1 MLQRQYSPEQRRAL
15 NLIWAAAGQYDL
27 DPPFMAFDPD
37 GQPNFYFNCVVGLTA
52 KWLDMTRLGTFFASY
67 AGSPRQEMF
76 DELVWL
82 GLENC
87 VYEKELPTRPILAA
101 LRQQYA
107 SDFFAQQQKMSRQQW
122 MAKNNRVY
130 EQQQA
135 RWAPLAHQHGPL
147 LTPRGRDLA
156 RALTLPGTLNT
167 DEVIARLQEILHDF
181 FLFSGNDPVRVP
193 HALHLKGTWAALLT
207 KLLPTEVRHT
217 DQLVLRRSSQL
228 QEQNVTSVGK
238 VPLAHHLSTRH
249 AEADRA
255 YMETCFGRSLYND
268 HDLAALEQSLC
279 TGNHRSCHLWITRG
293 EPSPNRPP
301 NSESRKLA
309 QDAARQ
315 RQQNLEFYAKH
326 SQLYASSILRLS
338 EQLENAL
345 RSYSQPQPVRA
356 RTGRLDSRR
365 VWRAPCLHDPAIFW
379 RKTDDIQPDLS
390 VDLLLDASASRLDSQ
405 EIIAAQG
412 YILAESLRR
421 CGVKLQIFA
430 FRSLRGY
437 TVLQLLKGYK
447 DPGCRSI
454 FDYFAAGWN
463 RDGLALRTA
472 ARLAN
477 SDCKHRLLLILTDAS
492 PNDSQKI
499 PPSAGMPLSRDYGD
513 EAAVADTAT
522 EVMALRKQ
530 GLRVGAIFFGL
541 TRDVPALKRIYGSDF
556 VRIQKIDQLAGA
568 VGAFLQKQLREMD

>member
-1 MLQRQYSPEQRRAL
+1 MLRRQYSPEQRRAL

-37 GQPNFYFNCVVGLTA
+37 GQPDFYFNCVVGLAA
-52 KWLDMTRLGTFFASY
+52 KWLDMARLEAFFAGY
-67 AGSPRQEMF
+67 AGSPRREMF

-87 VYEKELPTRPILAA
+87 VYEKELPVRPVLAA

-107 SDFFAQQQKMSRQQW
+107 EAFFARQQKMSRQQW

-135 RWAPLAHQHGPL
+135 RWAPLAHRRGPL
-147 LTPRGRDLA
+147 LTPRGRELA
-156 RALTLPGTLNT
+156 RALALPGTLDT
-167 DEVIARLQEILHDF
+167 EGVIRQLQEMLREF
-181 FLFSGNDPVRVP
+181 FLFSGEENSRTSRAFHVTG
-193 HALHLKGTWAALLT
+193 LWAALLT

-228 QEQNVTSVGK
+228 GGAGAAPAGK
-238 VPLAHHLSTRH
+238 ALLADHLSVRR

-255 YMETCFGRSLYND
+255 YMETCFGRSIYND

-279 TGNHRSCHLWITRG
+279 TGSHRNCHLWITRG
-293 EPSPNRPP
+293 EPSPDRPP
-301 NSESRKLA
+301 DQEARQLA
-309 QDAARQ
+309 RDAARQ
-315 RQQNLEFYAKH
+315 RQRNLDFYARH
-326 SQLYASSILRLS
+326 SQLYASGIRRLS
-338 EQLENAL
+338 EQIQDAL
-345 RSYSQPQPVRA
+345 HSYCQPQPVRA

-365 VWRAPCLHDPAIFW
+365 VWRAPCLHDPAVFL
-379 RKTDDIQPDLS
+379 RQTDDIQPDLS

-405 EIIAAQG
+405 ELIAAQG
-412 YILAESLRR
+412 FVIGESLRR
-421 CGVKLQIFA
+421 CGVKVQISA

-454 FDYFAAGWN
+454 FGYFAAGWN

-472 ARLAN
+472 ARLAD
-477 SDCKHRLLLILTDAS
+477 SGCQHRLLLILTDAS
-492 PNDSQKI
+492 PNDSQKL
-499 PPSAGMPLSRDYGD
+499 PPSGGIPISRDYGD
-513 EAAVADTAT
+513 EAAVADTAA
-522 EVMALRKQ
+522 EVKALRKE
-530 GLRVGAIFFGL
+530 GFRVGAVFFGL
-541 TRDVPALKRIYGSDF
+541 TRNVPYLKTIYGREF

-568 VGAFLQKQLREMD
+568 VGSLLQRQLREMD

>member
-15 NLIWAAAGQYDL
+15 NQIWAAAGQYDL

-52 KWLDMTRLGTFFASY
+52 KWLDMARLETFFASY
-67 AGSPRQEMF
+67 AGSPRQELF

-87 VYEKELPTRPILAA
+87 VYEKELPFRPVLAA
-101 LRQQYA
+101 MRQQYA
-107 SDFFAQQQKMSRQQW
+107 ADFFAQQRKMSRQQW
-122 MAKNNRVY
+122 MAKNNRIY

-135 RWAPLAHQHGPL
+135 RWAPLAHQRGPL

-156 RALTLPGTLNT
+156 RALALPGTLDT
-167 DEVIARLQEILHDF
+167 DGVIARLQEILHDF
-181 FLFSGNDPVRVP
+181 FFFSGSDPIHGP
-193 HALHLKGTWAALLT
+193 HTLHGKGPWAALLT
-207 KLLPTEVRHT
+207 KLLPTEIRHT
-217 DQLVLRRSSQL
+217 DQLVLRRSSPL
-228 QEQNVTSVGK
+228 QDQNATPTGK
-238 VPLAHHLSTRH
+238 APLAQHLLTRR
-249 AEADRA
+249 AAADRA

-268 HDLAALEQSLC
+268 QELAALEQSLC
-279 TGNHRSCHLWITRG
+279 TGHHRGCHLWITRG

-301 NSESRKLA
+301 NPESRQLA

-315 RQQNLEFYAKH
+315 RQRNLEFYAKH
-326 SQLYASSILRLS
+326 SQLYVSSICRLS

-345 RSYSQPQPVRA
+345 RAYSQPQPVRA

-365 VWRAPCLHDPAIFW
+365 VWRALCLHDPVIF
-379 RKTDDIQPDLS
+379 RRETDDIQPDLS

-437 TVLQLLKGYK
+437 TVLQLLKGYQ
-447 DPGCRSI
+447 DPGCRSV
-454 FDYFAAGWN
+454 FGYFAAGWN

-492 PNDSQKI
+492 PNDSQKLAPDGGI
-499 PPSAGMPLSRDYGD
+499 PLGRDYGD
-513 EAAVADTAT
+513 EAAIADTAA
-522 EVMALRKQ
+522 EVKALRKQ

-556 VRIQKIDQLAGA
+556 VRIQKMDQLAGA
-568 VGAFLQKQLREMD
+568 AGAFLQKQLREME

>member
-27 DPPFMAFDPD
+27 DPPFMAFDPS
-37 GQPNFYFNCVVGLTA
+37 GQPNFYFNCVVGLAA
-52 KWLDMTRLGTFFASY
+52 KWLDMARLENFFAGY
-67 AGSPRQEMF
+67 AGSTHQEMF

-87 VYEKELPTRPILAA
+87 VYEKELPVRPILAA

-107 SDFFAQQQKMSRQQW
+107 ADFFVHQQNMSRQQW
-122 MAKNNRVY
+122 MAKNNQVY

-135 RWAPLAHQHGPL
+135 RWAPLAHRRGPL
-147 LTPRGRDLA
+147 LTPRGRELA
-156 RALTLPGTLNT
+156 RALALPGTLDT
-167 DEVIARLQEILHDF
+167 DGVIARLQEMLHTF
-181 FLFSGNDPVRVP
+181 FLFSCDDPGRAP
-193 HALHLKGTWAALLT
+193 HSLHLAGLWAALLT
-207 KLLPTEVRHT
+207 KVLPTEVLHT

-228 QEQNVTSVGK
+228 SEKNARPASK
-238 VPLAHHLSTRH
+238 ALLAHHLSARR

-255 YMETCFGRSLYND
+255 YIETCFGRSLYND

-279 TGNHRSCHLWITRG
+279 TGSHSTCHLWITRG

-301 NSESRKLA
+301 DLEAKQLA

-315 RQQNLEFYAKH
+315 RQRNLDFYAKN
-326 SQLYASSILRLS
+326 SQLYASSIRRLS

-356 RTGRLDSRR
+356 RAGRLDNRR
-365 VWRAPCLHDPAIFW
+365 VWRAPCVQDPMIFW
-379 RKTDDIQPDLS
+379 RDADDMQPDLS

-405 EIIAAQG
+405 ETIAAQG

-421 CGVKLQIFA
+421 CGVKVQIFA

-437 TVLQLLKGYK
+437 TVMQLLKGYQ

-472 ARLAN
+472 AHLAD
-477 SDCKHRLLLILTDAS
+477 SGCGHKLLLILTDAS

-499 PPSAGMPLSRDYGD
+499 PPAGGMPFSRDYGD
-513 EAAVADTAT
+513 EAAVADTAA
-522 EVMALRKQ
+522 EVKALRRQ
-530 GLRVGAIFFGL
+530 GFRVGAIFFGL
-541 TRDVPALKRIYGSDF
+541 TRDVPSVKAIYGREF

-568 VGAFLQKQLREMD
+568 VGALLQMQLREMD

>member
-15 NLIWAAAGQYDL
+15 NLIWAAAGRYDL

-37 GQPNFYFNCVVGLTA
+37 GQPNFYFNCVVGLAA
-52 KWLDMTRLGTFFASY
+52 KWLDMTRLETFFASY
-67 AGSPRQEMF
+67 AGSTRQELF

-87 VYEKELPTRPILAA
+87 VYEKELPVRPVLSA

-107 SDFFAQQQKMSRQQW
+107 EAFFAHQQSMSRQQW
-122 MAKNNRVY
+122 MAKNNQVY

-135 RWAPLAHQHGPL
+135 RWAPLAHRHGPL

-156 RALTLPGTLNT
+156 RALALPGTL
-167 DEVIARLQEILHDF
+167 DAEGVISSLQEILHKF
-181 FLFSGNDPVRVP
+181 FLFSGSDPVRRI
-193 HALHLKGTWAALLT
+193 HSLHFKGMWAALLT
-207 KLLPTEVRHT
+207 KILPTEVRHT
-217 DQLVLRRSSQL
+217 DQLMLRQSSQL
-228 QEQNVTSVGK
+228 QDGAAHPADK
-238 VPLAHHLSTRH
+238 ALMAHHLSTRR

-255 YMETCFGRSLYND
+255 YIETCFGRSLYND
-268 HDLAALEQSLC
+268 HDLAALEQTLC
-279 TGNHRSCHLWITRG
+279 TGNHRTCHLWITRG

-301 NSESRKLA
+301 NPESKQLA
-309 QDAARQ
+309 LDAARQ
-315 RQQNLEFYAKH
+315 RQQNLDFYTKN
-326 SQLYASSILRLS
+326 SQLYASSIRRLC
-338 EQLENAL
+338 EQLEHAL
-345 RSYSQPQPVRA
+345 HSYSQPQPVRA
-356 RTGRLDSRR
+356 RTGRLNSRR
-365 VWRAPCLHDPAIFW
+365 VWRAPCLHDPSIFL
-379 RKTDDIQPDLS
+379 RETDEIQPDLS
-390 VDLLLDASASRLDSQ
+390 VDLLLDASASRMDSQ

-421 CGVKLQIFA
+421 CGVKVQIFA

-437 TVLQLLKGYK
+437 TVMQLLKGYK

-472 ARLAN
+472 AHLAD

-492 PNDSQKI
+492 PNDSQKL
-499 PPSAGMPLSRDYGD
+499 PPSGGIPVSRDYS
-513 EAAVADTAT
+513 EKAAVADTAA
-522 EVMALRKQ
+522 EVQALRKQ
-530 GLRVGAIFFGL
+530 GFQVGAIFFGL
-541 TRDVPALKRIYGSDF
+541 TRDVPSLKLIYGRDF

-568 VGAFLQKQLREMD
+568 VGSLLQMQLREMD

>member
-15 NLIWAAAGQYDL
+15 NLIWAAAGRYDL
-27 DPPFMAFDPD
+27 DPPFMAFDPN
-37 GQPNFYFNCVVGLTA
+37 GQPNFYFNCIVGLAA
-52 KWLDMTRLGTFFASY
+52 KWLDMARLETFFASY
-67 AGSPRQEMF
+67 AGSTRQELF

-87 VYEKELPTRPILAA
+87 VYEKELPVRPVLSA

-107 SDFFAQQQKMSRQQW
+107 AAFFAHQRSMSRQQW
-122 MAKNNRVY
+122 MAKNNQVY
-130 EQQQA
+130 EQQEA
-135 RWAPLAHQHGPL
+135 RWAPLAHRHGPL

-156 RALTLPGTLNT
+156 RALALPGTLDT
-167 DEVIARLQEILHDF
+167 DGVISSLQEILHKF
-181 FLFSGNDPVRVP
+181 FLFSGSDPVRRL
-193 HALHLKGTWAALLT
+193 HALHFKGMWATLLT

-217 DQLVLRRSSQL
+217 DQLMLRQSSQL
-228 QEQNVTSVGK
+228 QGGAVQLAGK
-238 VPLAHHLSTRH
+238 ALMAHHLSTRR

-268 HDLAALEQSLC
+268 HDLAALEQTLC
-279 TGNHRSCHLWITRG
+279 TGNHRTCHLWITRG

-301 NSESRKLA
+301 NPESKQLA
-309 QDAARQ
+309 LDAARQ
-315 RQQNLEFYAKH
+315 RQQNLDFYAKN
-326 SQLYASSILRLS
+326 SQLYASSIRRLC
-338 EQLENAL
+338 EQLEHAL
-345 RSYSQPQPVRA
+345 HSYSQPQPVRA
-356 RTGRLDSRR
+356 RAGRLNSRR
-365 VWRAPCLHDPAIFW
+365 VWRAPCLYDPSIFL
-379 RKTDDIQPDLS
+379 RETDEIQPDLS
-390 VDLLLDASASRLDSQ
+390 VDLLLDASASRMDSQ

-421 CGVKLQIFA
+421 CGVKVQIFA

-437 TVLQLLKGYK
+437 TVMQLLKGYK

-472 ARLAN
+472 AHLAD

-492 PNDSQKI
+492 PNDSQKL
-499 PPSAGMPLSRDYGD
+499 PPSGGIPVSRDYS
-513 EAAVADTAT
+513 EKAAVADTAA
-522 EVMALRKQ
+522 EVQALRKQ
-530 GLRVGAIFFGL
+530 GFQVGAIFFGL
-541 TRDVPALKRIYGSDF
+541 TRDVPSLKLIYGRDF

-568 VGAFLQKQLREMD
+568 VGSLLQMQLREMD